1 MSHSEK
7 KINGLKLISYFKLTV
22 NSIKPF
28 GLFKLIVFELILNL
42 KIFIVL
48 IIFYTI
54 LTQVVHIINVEGY
67 RNN

>member
-7 KINGLKLISYFKLTV
+7 KINGLKLISYIKLTV

-54 LTQVVHIINVEGY
+54 LTQVVHIINVERY

>member
-7 KINGLKLISYFKLTV
+7 KINDLKLISYIKLTV

-54 LTQVVHIINVEGY
+54 LTQVVHIINVERY